1 MTDLITD
8 LRQKLANWGDAR
20 LRLSIERDE
29 WGVTTHFVSR
39 VTAED
44 DEPAWDHADTL
55 DPLIVAA
62 VNALPGLLDEVE
74 AARALLEFIPA
85 DDLPLAIAW
94 VDAEDEG
101 RCGELVAAHKL
112 ARAANEGTDARTK
125 ETP

>member
-1 MTDLITD
+1 MTDLIAD

-39 VTAED
+39 VTDD

-62 VNALPGLLDEVE
+62 VNALPSLLDELE
-74 AARALLEFIPA
+74 AARAELEA
-85 DDLPLAIAW
+85 RRTWAGSRRIAQCQTAT
-94 VDAEDEG
+94 D
-101 RCGELVAAHKL
+101 L
-112 ARAANEGTDARTK
+112 ARAANEGTNARTK